1 MPLPKRLPKQL
12 YAGDITKMKK
22 EFLKLDLDGDGII
35 TIEEAGNVLRAMRK
49 ELKASESEIRRV
61 LRDVDMDGDGTV
73 NLKEYFLSMKNS
85 GNCNLIHRAL
95 VQRSKARKQFKK
107 WDKDGNGY
115 ITVEEVKLVFKER
128 AGCHVSTEQVEKMLK
143 DSDKDSD
150 GRINYEEFV
159 AMMTQ

>member
-1 MPLPKRLPKQL
+1 MPLYQKQL
-12 YAGDITKMKK
+12 KTDEIEAMKK
-22 EFLKLDLDGDGII
+22 EFLELDLDGDGTI
-35 TIEEAGNVLRAMRK
+35 TIAELGTVLRSMRK
-49 ELKASESEIRRV
+49 KLKASESEIKRV

-85 GNCNLIHRAL
+85 SNCNLIHRAL

-107 WDKDGNGY
+107 WDKDGSGY
-115 ITVEEVKLVFKER
+115 ITVEEVKLVIEER
-128 AGCHVSTEQVEKMLK
+128 TGCHVSTERVEKMLE

-159 AMMTQ
+159 AMMT